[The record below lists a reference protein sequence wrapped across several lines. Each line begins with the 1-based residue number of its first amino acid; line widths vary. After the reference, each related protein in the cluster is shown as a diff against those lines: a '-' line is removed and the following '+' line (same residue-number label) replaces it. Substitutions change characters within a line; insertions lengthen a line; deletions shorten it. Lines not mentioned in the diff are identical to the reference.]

1 MPEPAPEA
9 NMYDSL
15 GVSSDATSTE
25 IRRAYRN
32 LITKVRAVSRPP
44 VSSAREGVRP
54 PAGYGRPSPFGG
66 DHRSRDATRSSP
78 RPTKHPTRP
87 DLPCET
93 AIFPAEPSR

>member
-1 MPEPAPEA
+1 MPEPTPEA

-32 LITKVRAVSRPP
+32 LITKVRAVSRPS
-44 VSSAREGVRP
+44 VSSAREGVL

-78 RPTKHPTRP
+78 RPTTTPDPT
-87 DLPCET
+87 
-93 AIFPAEPSR
+93 

>member
-54 PAGYGRPSPFGG
+54 PAGYGRPSPFGETTG
-66 DHRSRDATRSSP
+66 RATRRVRLRVRRRTDSHT
-78 RPTKHPTRP
+78 PT
-87 DLPCET
+87 
-93 AIFPAEPSR
+93 